1 VTPTV
6 IWLTIGGL
14 AVGTIVIKAFAPVAL
29 GGRELPRQ
37 ANAVIALL
45 APALLA
51 ALVMAQTIT
60 AEGGGL
66 ALDQA
71 RIAGVAAAA
80 LALAARAPLLA
91 VVAIAAAAT
100 ALVRMLA

>member
-6 IWLTIGGL
+6 VWLTIAGL
-14 AVGTIVIKAFAPVAL
+14 AVGTVAIKAFGPVTL
-29 GGRELPRQ
+29 GGRELPRR

-80 LALAARAPLLA
+80 LAIAARAPLLA
-91 VVAIAAAAT
+91 VVAVAAVAT
-100 ALVRMLA
+100 AMVRMLA